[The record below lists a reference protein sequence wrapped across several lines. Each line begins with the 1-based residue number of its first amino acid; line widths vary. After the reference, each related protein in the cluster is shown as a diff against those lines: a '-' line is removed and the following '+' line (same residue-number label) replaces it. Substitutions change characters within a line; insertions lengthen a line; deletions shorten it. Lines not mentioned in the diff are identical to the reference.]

1 MTMALAND
9 RNRFM
14 ISGAIGLVIV
24 IALVTL
30 GIKSSFGAFD
40 GGYHVTG
47 TFAAAGQGL
56 LEGSD
61 VKIRGVNVGEVD
73 QIELVENRAVITLR
87 IEDRHRIPETVQ
99 AVIRP
104 KTLFG
109 EKFVDLALGDD
120 ELDGPFLTDGGTIED
135 TLGGFELERVLAEA
149 YPVIESID
157 PAELAVILD
166 ELATAGEGL
175 GENINRSIVN
185 GAVLTRLQASND
197 AEVRQFLG
205 DLALLSEELDRLA
218 PDLIAGA
225 EDLNVALPTLNERS
239 DQLNAALTEIAG
251 LSSDVADLLENN
263 REFTENALTNGSET
277 LQILF
282 DRRSQI
288 QPLLLGVQRYT
299 QTLAE
304 ALRIEVGDGTLM
316 AAVKNLVNM
325 REAVE
330 HAGGPELPP
339 LPPLPVDPNDLLG
352 QVPLPN
358 IDDTLDD
365 VGGVVGDALGGGRTG
380 STDGGTGSPLLDM
393 LLGGGQR

>member
-1 MTMALAND
+1 MALAND

-14 ISGAIGLVIV
+14 ISGGIGLVIL
-24 IALVTL
+24 IALVTI

-40 GGYHVTG
+40 GGYYVTG
-47 TFAAAGQGL
+47 NFASAGQGL

-61 VKIRGVNVGEVD
+61 VKVRGVNVGEVD
-73 QIELVENRAVITLR
+73 EIELVENRAVITLR
-87 IEDRHRIPETVQ
+87 IEDQHRIPETVQ

-109 EKFVDLALGDD
+109 EKFVDLELGDD
-120 ELDGPFLTDGGTIED
+120 ELSGPYLEDGGTIED

-185 GAVLTRLQASND
+185 GAVLARLQASND

-225 EDLNVALPTLNERS
+225 EDLNVALPTLNERG

-263 REFTENALTNGSET
+263 RAFTENALTNGSET
-277 LQILF
+277 LQIVF

-288 QPLLLGVQRYT
+288 QPLLLGIQRYT

-304 ALRIEVGDGTLM
+304 AIRIEVGDGTLM
-316 AAVKNLVNM
+316 AAVKNLVNV
-325 REAVE
+325 RETVE

-339 LPPLPVDPNDLLG
+339 LPPLPVDPDDLLG
-352 QVPLPN
+352 QVPQLPN
-358 IDDTLDD
+358 INDALDD
-365 VGGVVGDALGGGRTG
+365 VGGVVDGVLGGDRTG
-380 STDGGTGSPLLDM
+380 STSGGSSRSLLD
-393 LLGGGQR
+393 LLVGGGQR